1 MRIFHSWTRE
11 DLAEAMR
18 VSVRTVFR
26 WERDGV
32 DPATL
37 QLDPGA
43 KSGPEWRRNL
53 LMWLLDRLE
62 APGVSDTRKKQGES
76 A

>member
-1 MRIFHSWTRE
+1 MHALNRE
-11 DLAEAMR
+11 DFALMFNIT
-18 VSVRTVFR
+18 VRTVFR

-43 KSGPEWRRNL
+43 RSGPEWRRNL
-53 LMWLLDRLE
+53 LTWLLDRL
-62 APGVSDTRKKQGES
+62 AATGVSDTRNREGG
-76 A
+76 